1 MLQEITLKAIDDFFT
16 PVNSPVDELGLIDRQ
31 IKELEAQAREIKA
44 ALIAQGVGK
53 YYGQVFAA
61 EVQHY
66 DRATI
71 SPILVKEYGT
81 KEFVAQVTQVKPID
95 AVVVKAIQK

>member
-1 MLQEITLKAIDDFFT
+1 MLETITLKAIDDFFSQA
-16 PVNSPVDELGLIDRQ
+16 VNPVDELGRLDKQ
-31 IKELEAQAREIKA
+31 IKDLEAQARKIKQ

-53 YYGQVFAA
+53 YEGVEFFA

-71 SPILVKEYGT
+71 NPVLVRELCDEELVK
-81 KEFVAQVTQVKPID
+81 QMTQVKQVD
-95 AVVVKAIQK
+95 AVVVKPL

>member
-1 MLQEITLKAIDDFFT
+1 MLETITLKAIDDFFT
-16 PVNSPVDELGLIDRQ
+16 QPTNQVDELGRLDKQ
-31 IKELEAQAREIKA
+31 IKELETQARKIKQ

-53 YYGQVFAA
+53 YQGVEFFA

-71 SPILVKEYGT
+71 NPILVR
-81 KEFVAQVTQVKPID
+81 EFCDEELVRQVTQVRPVD
-95 AVVVKAIQK
+95 AVLVKPL

>member
-1 MLQEITLKAIDDFFT
+1 MLEQITLKAIDDFFKPDT
-16 PVNSPVDELGLIDRQ
+16 NQVDELGQLDRQ
-31 IKELEAQAREIKA
+31 IKALEAQARKIKD

-53 YYGQVFAA
+53 YEGTQFFA

-71 SPILVKEYGT
+71 SPILVREFGT
-81 KEFVAQVTQVKPID
+81 TDFVAQVTQMKPVD
-95 AVVVKAIQK
+95 AVVVKSL

>member
-1 MLQEITLKAIDDFFT
+1 MLEQITLKAIDDFFQ
-16 PVNSPVDELGLIDRQ
+16 PVTNQVDELGRLDKQ
-31 IKELEAQAREIKA
+31 IKELEAQARKIKQ

-53 YYGQVFAA
+53 YEGTQFFA

-71 SPILVKEYGT
+71 NPILVRELCD
-81 KEFVAQVTQVKPID
+81 EELVRQVTQVKAID
-95 AVVVKAIQK
+95 AVVVKSL